1 MKTFYIA
8 HCVDTEGPLHESL
21 NATFERLKHIYHLNL
36 KPSKNLLTKLQKR
49 LVDLGG
55 LEESVQNSV
64 NPKLL
69 NYNNNWKKIYSML
82 DECLDLNF
90 RNKFKDSFNNG
101 WIYNWHCVDHV
112 DYDYNPRRR
121 TLGYNKI
128 FDYYRSILKKK
139 KCENDGMYFHYH
151 PHPIK
156 KHAHL
161 CATRWIG
168 PTDKIFQ
175 ILSRR
180 IIDRSW
186 FPVSNRP
193 GFQVTRPDSHWFLE
207 QFIPFDFASL
217 ATDTKNIDDKQF
229 DISNGRSGDWRRAP
243 ITWEPYH
250 PHHDDYQKKG
260 SCNRWIARS
269 LNIGTRFANLDFEE
283 VERAFLETLEGKS
296 VILSFSNH
304 DFRDL
309 RKDVFAAHN
318 LIKTLG
324 KKYPEV
330 NYVNSTCVEAMRK
343 ALKLPFVKRIEFEI
357 NIEEISD
364 KAHILNIKS
373 TEKIFGSQPYLAI
386 KTKKGKYIHDN
397 FDFQIP
403 FLQWSYTF
411 DEETL
416 FLKEID
422 KIGIAANNS
431 YGITTILNYDVKT
444 KKISST
450 YLNQ

>member
-1 MKTFYIA
+1 MKTFYIV

-21 NATFERLKHIYHLNL
+21 KATFERLKHIYHLDL

-55 LEESVQNSV
+55 LEESVQNSLD
-64 NPKLL
+64 PKLL

-112 DYDYNPRRR
+112 DYNYNPRRR

-128 FDYYRSILKKK
+128 FDYYRSILKKRN
-139 KCENDGMYFHYH
+139 CNYDGMYLHYH

-180 IIDRSW
+180 IIDRNW
-186 FPVSNRP
+186 FPASNRP

-207 QFIPFDFASL
+207 QFIPFDFANL
-217 ATDTKNIDDKQF
+217 ATDAKNIDDKQF

-250 PHHDDYQKKG
+250 PHHDDYQTRG

-269 LNIGTRFANLDFEE
+269 LNIGTRFANLDFKE
-283 VERAFLETLEGKS
+283 VERAFLETLEGKN

-309 RKDVFAAHN
+309 RKDVFVAHN
-318 LIKTLG
+318 LIKTVG

-343 ALKLPFVKRIEFEI
+343 SLKLPFVKKIEFEI
-357 NIEEISD
+357 NIKEITD

-373 TEKIFGSQPYLAI
+373 SEKIFGSQPYLAI
-386 KTKKGKYIHDN
+386 KTLKGKYIHDN
-397 FDFQIP
+397 LDFQIP

-431 YGITTILNYDVKT
+431 YGITTILNYDLKK
-444 KKISST
+444 KKILNT